1 MFNGSP
7 TDITYRDNLAA
18 VIDANGSASH
28 VSIFHMN
35 GDGNFDLKSSATI
48 DSAATNRVAIVRSDD
63 LDD

>member
-1 MFNGSP
+1 M
-7 TDITYRDNLAA
+7 
-18 VIDANGSASH
+18 IDANGSASH